1 MAADEFLARDAYN
14 AWVRLVERA
23 ESAVWVLTPYLDDQ
37 VVRLLKRSSVPADQV
52 TVVTDLS
59 PGSGPANYRKK
70 LLALRKL
77 VVAGIQVRTLARLH
91 AKVLAVD
98 GSRFAI
104 GSQNFTGYARRS
116 REATVAP
123 REAVLDEK
131 FRDKIREWVEAA
143 EAVTEDDLDR
153 LIEQLSDQMDLVD
166 SSVADLVAHFEAADQ
181 VRQDRL
187 AAEREVERQRARAR
201 ARATEKRR
209 REVERAQREQ
219 QIADLLA
226 RRVRSS
232 PYRHH
237 RGAAYGRLVDVWDQG
252 GYFKVDSGE
261 SLTAWFG
268 ADGRSIDLTRLE
280 FIPMILSPTGKLALV
295 RVAHGQM
302 SYATQ
307 NFSLGS
313 RVSIGGE
320 PLHLQIR
327 FPDPVTTEGVNVIA
341 VAREHAWST
350 SITIHMMFDLETL
363 DLHHIEQEDRVRTS
377 PVERFDSD
385 ELRDLALQIVD
396 DEAERDAFLERVFR
410 PTALTGFKCR
420 GRTIGSFLAD
430 GRYKIDLLEAAGGL
444 FLTAR
449 RG

>member
-23 ESAVWVLTPYLDDQ
+23 ELTVWVLTPYLDDQ
-37 VVRLLKRSSVPADQV
+37 VVRLLTKSRVPASQV

-59 PGSGPANYRKK
+59 PESGPANYRKR
-70 LLALRKL
+70 LLALKKL
-77 VVAGIQVRTLARLH
+77 VVAGFQVRTLARLH

-123 REAVLDEK
+123 HEPVVDEK
-131 FRDKIREWVEAA
+131 FRNRIREWVEAA

-153 LIEQLSDQMDLVD
+153 LLEQLSDQMDLVD
-166 SSVADLVAHFEAADQ
+166 SAVAGLVAYFEAADQ
-181 VRQDRL
+181 VRHERL
-187 AAEREVERQRARAR
+187 SAEREAELQRARAR

-219 QIADLLA
+219 QITDLLA

-268 ADGRSIDLTRLE
+268 ADGRSIDLTRLK

-295 RVAHGQM
+295 RVAQGQM

-307 NFSLGS
+307 NVSFGT
-313 RVSIGGE
+313 RVSVGGV

-341 VAREHAWST
+341 ILREHAWSPST
-350 SITIHMMFDLETL
+350 TLHMMFDLETL
-363 DLHHIEQEDRVRTS
+363 DLRRIEQEDRVWTS
-377 PVERFDSD
+377 PIEQFDTD
-385 ELRDLALQIVD
+385 ELRDVALQIVD
-396 DEAERDAFLERVFR
+396 DEVEREAFLKRVFQG
-410 PTALTGFKCR
+410 TALTGFKSS
-420 GRTIGSFLAD
+420 GRTIGSFLD
-430 GRYKIDLLEAAGGL
+430 EGRYKVDLLEVAGGL

-449 RG
+449 PG

>member
-70 LLALRKL
+70 LLALRRL
-77 VVAGIQVRTLARLH
+77 VVAGIRVRTLPRLH

-123 REAVLDEK
+123 REPVLDEK
-131 FRDKIREWVEAA
+131 FRDKIREWVELS
-143 EAVTEDDLDR
+143 EAVIEVDLDR

-187 AAEREVERQRARAR
+187 AAEREAERQRARAR
-201 ARATEKRR
+201 TRATEKRR
-209 REVERAQREQ
+209 REVERARREL

-302 SYATQ
+302 SYASQ
-307 NFSLGS
+307 DFSLGS
-313 RVSIGGE
+313 RVSVGGE
-320 PLHLQIR
+320 PLHLRVR
-327 FPDPVTTEGVNVIA
+327 FPDPVSTEGVNFIA
-341 VAREHAWST
+341 IVREYEWSP
-350 SITIHMMFDLETL
+350 SITLHMTFDLETL
-363 DLHHIEQEDRVRTS
+363 ELQRVEQEERRRSS
-377 PVERFDSD
+377 PIERLDSD
-385 ELRDLALQIVD
+385 ELLDVALQIVD
-396 DEAERDAFLERVFR
+396 DEVEREQFVDRVFR
-410 PTALTGFKCR
+410 PTALTGFKGR
-420 GRTIGSFLAD
+420 GRTIGAFLD
-430 GRYKIDLLEAAGGL
+430 QGRYRIDLLEAAGGL